1 MANIKI
7 NNLQPIDVELV
18 ELTNEET
25 SEINGGFLKFFA
37 GLVVGVL
44 IGAAVRTGGTVNANV
59 TIPLGGGGGGLS
71 TGNPYIHFV

>member
-1 MANIKI
+1 MAKIKI

-25 SEINGGFLKFFA
+25 SEINGGWGFFA

-59 TIPLGGGGGGLS
+59 TIPVGAGGSGGGRTAYLLK
-71 TGNPYIHFV
+71 